1 MQSPPEV
8 RQCGRGLSHPS
19 DCVGKGKPFPALT
32 PGSGVEQFL
41 MWAHNHLQQRPAF
54 QEHFRSALQG
64 LVLVAASG
72 SLSNEEQRRRPDG
85 ARLLLG

>member
-1 MQSPPEV
+1 M
-8 RQCGRGLSHPS
+8 C
-19 DCVGKGKPFPALT
+19 
-32 PGSGVEQFL
+32 
-41 MWAHNHLQQRPAF
+41 AHNHLQQRPAF

-72 SLSNEEQRRRPDG
+72 SLSNEEQRTRPDG

>member
-1 MQSPPEV
+1 
-8 RQCGRGLSHPS
+8 
-19 DCVGKGKPFPALT
+19 
-32 PGSGVEQFL
+32 

-54 QEHFRSALQG
+54 QEHFRSALEG

-85 ARLLLG
+85 ACRFVGWTTEGQWLLTRR